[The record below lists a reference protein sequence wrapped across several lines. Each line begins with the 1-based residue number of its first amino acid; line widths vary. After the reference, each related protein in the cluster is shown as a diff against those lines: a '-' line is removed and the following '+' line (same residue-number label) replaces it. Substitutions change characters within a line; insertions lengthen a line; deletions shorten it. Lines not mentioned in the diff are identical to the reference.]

1 MYYFFQQCSKQSLFC
16 LNLLIFSIKLIHIS
30 TMTSVSERIKQLR
43 TENNLTQSE
52 LAEKVGLTYVQ
63 IGRYEKSKSN
73 PSSDVL
79 QKLAFTLG
87 TSTDYLMNGKTGQ
100 VEAQLTDKE
109 LIKQF
114 QEVEKLNPD
123 EKHLVKTFLDAFI
136 TKKKIQQLAM

>member
-1 MYYFFQQCSKQSLFC
+1 
-16 LNLLIFSIKLIHIS
+16 
-30 TMTSVSERIKQLR
+30 MTSVSERIKQLR
-43 TENNLTQSE
+43 TDNNLTQSE

-87 TSTDYLMNGKTGQ
+87 TSTDYLINGKTGQ

-114 QEVEKLNPD
+114 QEVEKLNSD

-136 TKKKIQQLAM
+136 TKKKIQQLAI